1 MAAVFTAVVKLRID
15 AWTPPPYYGY
25 TIGGQTLLLTVYGGK
40 FLHHL
45 LPLRDATVW
54 VENLLLTALC
64 AAAAAQFSHA
74 QRRGHFSIA
83 PLLALAL
90 TILSFSSPWAPA
102 PPCRCAWS
110 PRWHWASRYVNSRKE
125 RRTMTQKRTSALR
138 RTLER
143 ILPPNVPA
151 DTMHG
156 IIVGSLAIGA
166 LAAAIDFTARYS
178 TAYRSL
184 FGWNGWLSDTALM
197 NSFSAYAEPVV
208 IVFGVVV
215 LLALLSAVMLY
226 SSYYLGG
233 RSIYLMRR
241 LPDGRQTLRRQVWT
255 APLLWA
261 VSTVVLCALVLG
273 LCYGAWYCITPS
285 QCLPTEENIQRV
297 SDAMAALSHS
307 HYYG

>member
-1 MAAVFTAVVKLRID
+1 
-15 AWTPPPYYGY
+15 
-25 TIGGQTLLLTVYGGK
+25 
-40 FLHHL
+40 
-45 LPLRDATVW
+45 
-54 VENLLLTALC
+54 
-64 AAAAAQFSHA
+64 
-74 QRRGHFSIA
+74 
-83 PLLALAL
+83 
-90 TILSFSSPWAPA
+90 
-102 PPCRCAWS
+102 
-110 PRWHWASRYVNSRKE
+110 
-125 RRTMTQKRTSALR
+125 MTEKRTSALR
-138 RTLER
+138 RALER

-151 DTMHG
+151 DTMQG

-166 LAAAIDFTARYS
+166 LAAAIDFTARYR

-197 NSFSAYAEPVV
+197 GPFSAYAEPVV

-241 LPDGRQTLRRQVWT
+241 LPDGKQTIRRQVWT

-261 VSTVVLCALVLG
+261 VCAAALGAVVLT
-273 LCYGAWYCITPS
+273 LCYAAWCWITPS
-285 QCLPTEENIQRV
+285 QCLPTEENVQRV

>member
-1 MAAVFTAVVKLRID
+1 
-15 AWTPPPYYGY
+15 
-25 TIGGQTLLLTVYGGK
+25 
-40 FLHHL
+40 
-45 LPLRDATVW
+45 
-54 VENLLLTALC
+54 
-64 AAAAAQFSHA
+64 
-74 QRRGHFSIA
+74 
-83 PLLALAL
+83 
-90 TILSFSSPWAPA
+90 
-102 PPCRCAWS
+102 
-110 PRWHWASRYVNSRKE
+110 
-125 RRTMTQKRTSALR
+125 MTEKRTSALR
-138 RTLER
+138 RALER

-166 LAAAIDFTARYS
+166 LAAAIDFTVHYAA
-178 TAYRSL
+178 TYRGMFYWDGRL
-184 FGWNGWLSDTALM
+184 MDTALM
-197 NSFSAYAEPVV
+197 GPFSAYAGPVV

-255 APLLWA
+255 VPLLWA
-261 VSTVVLCALVLG
+261 VNTVVLCALVLG

-285 QCLPTEENIQRV
+285 QCLPTEENVQRV
-297 SDAMAALSHS
+297 MNAIAASPYS